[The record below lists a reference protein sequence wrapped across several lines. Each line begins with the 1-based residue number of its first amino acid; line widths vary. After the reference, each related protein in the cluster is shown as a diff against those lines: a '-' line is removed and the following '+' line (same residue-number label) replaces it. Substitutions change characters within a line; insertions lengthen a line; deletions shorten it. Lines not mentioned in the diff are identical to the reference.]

1 VKEMSEYFTG
11 LWGSLARW
19 AVGVHVDW
27 VELVIAGIILVVAT
41 ALAVL
46 FSRVVFQRL
55 LRLFI
60 VGGADF
66 DVKTV
71 ASIRVPCTAFILLL
85 GLYLALTSLSL
96 HDTVQHTVDKASA
109 VIAVLIGATLVNGVA
124 SASLLWLEVYLRRHN
139 PDRPRSWMF
148 PLVQRGVWVL
158 IVAITVMM
166 ALDILGINI
175 SPLVAGLGITGLAVA
190 LALQSTLGNFFAGT
204 YVMSEGV
211 IGAGDYIE
219 MESGIAGYVVDIN
232 WHSTLLCTWTN
243 NLVAVPNAMLS
254 ENVVTN
260 YSKPE
265 GPLDVVIYCGVS
277 YESDL
282 VRVETVSVEVLEQLR
297 REHPDAHEDTEPI
310 FRYDAFDDSNITFYM
325 VVRAN
330 DRLASFVIRSE
341 LIKQLHSRLV
351 AEGITFNYPMRK
363 LQFPEGVMP
372 QLGGQPEPQLPGG
385 AQVAAG

>member
-1 VKEMSEYFTG
+1 MVDYFTG
-11 LWGSLARW
+11 LWTSF
-19 AVGVHVDW
+19 VHRAAGINVDW
-27 VELVIAGIILVVAT
+27 VELLIAGIIMAVAIVI
-41 ALAVL
+41 AAL
-46 FSRVVFQRL
+46 FSKVVFQRL

-85 GLYLALTSLSL
+85 GLYLTLTSLSL
-96 HDTVQHTVDKASA
+96 HDAVQHTVDKASA
-109 VIAVLIGATLVNGVA
+109 VIAVLIGAALVNGVV
-124 SASLLWLEVYLRRHN
+124 SAGLLWLEIYLRRHN
-139 PDRPRSWMF
+139 ADRPRSWMF

-158 IVAITVMM
+158 IVAITVML
-166 ALDILGINI
+166 ALDILGVNI

-232 WHSTLLCTWTN
+232 WHSTLLRTWTN
-243 NLVAVPNAMLS
+243 NLVAVPNAKLS

-265 GPLDVVIYCGVS
+265 DPLDVVISCGVS

-282 VRVETVSVEVLEQLR
+282 VRVERVSLEVMEQLR
-297 REHPDAHEDTEPI
+297 QEHPDAHGETEPI
-310 FRYDAFDDSNITFYM
+310 FRYDAFDDSNIAFYM
-325 VVRAN
+325 VVRAK

-341 LIKQLHSRLV
+341 LIKQLHSRL
-351 AEGITFNYPMRK
+351 ATEGITINYPMRK
-363 LQFPEGVMP
+363 LQFPEGVIP
-372 QLGGQPEPQLPGG
+372 QIGAQPEPQLPGG
-385 AQVAAG
+385 AQAAAG

>member
-1 VKEMSEYFTG
+1 MVDYFTG
-11 LWGSLARW
+11 LWSSFAHW
-19 AVGVHVDW
+19 AVGIHVDW
-27 VELVIAGIILVVAT
+27 FELLMAGIILVVSI

-46 FSRVVFQRL
+46 FSKVVFQRL

-66 DVKTV
+66 DIKTV
-71 ASIRVPCTAFILLL
+71 ASVRVPCTAFILLL

-109 VIAVLIGATLVNGVA
+109 VIAVLIGAALVNGVV
-124 SASLLWLEVYLRRHN
+124 SAGLLWLEIYLRRHN
-139 PDRPRSWMF
+139 ADRPRSWMF
-148 PLVQRGVWVL
+148 PLVQRGVWML

-232 WHSTLLCTWTN
+232 WHSTLLRTWTN
-243 NLVAVPNAMLS
+243 NLVAVPNAKLS

-265 GPLDVVIYCGVS
+265 NPLDVVISCGVS

-282 VRVETVSVEVLEQLR
+282 VRVETVSLEVLEQLR

-310 FRYDAFDDSNITFYM
+310 FRYEAFGDSNVIFYM
-325 VVRAN
+325 VVRAK

-341 LIKQLHSRLV
+341 LIKQLHSRLA
-351 AEGITFNYPMRK
+351 AEDITINYPMRK
-363 LQFPEGVMP
+363 LQFPEGVIP
-372 QLGGQPEPQLPGG
+372 QIGTQAEPQLPGG
-385 AQVAAG
+385 SQIAAG

>member
-1 VKEMSEYFTG
+1 
-11 LWGSLARW
+11 
-19 AVGVHVDW
+19 
-27 VELVIAGIILVVAT
+27 
-41 ALAVL
+41 
-46 FSRVVFQRL
+46 
-55 LRLFI
+55 
-60 VGGADF
+60 
-66 DVKTV
+66 
-71 ASIRVPCTAFILLL
+71 
-85 GLYLALTSLSL
+85 
-96 HDTVQHTVDKASA
+96 
-109 VIAVLIGATLVNGVA
+109 
-124 SASLLWLEVYLRRHN
+124 
-139 PDRPRSWMF
+139 MF

-158 IVAITVMM
+158 IVAITAMM

-232 WHSTLLCTWTN
+232 WHSTLLRTWTN
-243 NLVAVPNAMLS
+243 NLVAVPNAKLS

-265 GPLDVVIYCGVS
+265 DPLDVVISCGVS

-282 VRVETVSVEVLEQLR
+282 IRVETVSLEVMEQLR
-297 REHPDAHEDTEPI
+297 REHPSAQEDTEPI
-310 FRYDAFDDSNITFYM
+310 FRYEAFGDSNITFYM
-325 VVRAN
+325 VVRAK

-341 LIKQLHSRLV
+341 LIKQLHSRLA
-351 AEGITFNYPMRK
+351 AEGITINYPIRK
-363 LQFPEGVMP
+363 LEFPEGWTA
-372 QLGGQPEPQLPGG
+372 QITSQPEAPLPGG

>member
-1 VKEMSEYFTG
+1 MIDYFTG
-11 LWGSLARW
+11 LWTSFVHW
-19 AVGVHVDW
+19 AVGINVDW
-27 VELVIAGIILVVAT
+27 VELLIAGIILLVAV

-46 FSRVVFQRL
+46 FSKVLFQRL

-109 VIAVLIGATLVNGVA
+109 VIAVLIGAALVNGVM
-124 SASLLWLEVYLRRHN
+124 SAALLWLEIYLRRHSA
-139 PDRPRSWMF
+139 DRPRSWMF
-148 PLVQRGVWVL
+148 PLVQRGTWVL
-158 IVAITVMM
+158 IVAVTAMM

-190 LALQSTLGNFFAGT
+190 LALQSTLSNFFAGT

-232 WHSTLLCTWTN
+232 WHSTLLRTWTN
-243 NLVAVPNAMLS
+243 NLVAVPNAKLS

-265 GPLDVVIYCGVS
+265 DPLDVVISCGVS

-282 VRVETVSVEVLEQLR
+282 VRVEMVSLEVMEQLR
-297 REHPDAHEDTEPI
+297 REHPGAHGDTEPL
-310 FRYDAFDDSNITFYM
+310 FRYDAFDDSNISFYM
-325 VVRAN
+325 VVRAK
-330 DRLASFVIRSE
+330 DRLASFVVRSE
-341 LIKQLHSRLV
+341 LIKQLHSRL
-351 AEGITFNYPMRK
+351 AQEGITINYPMRK
-363 LQFPEGVMP
+363 LEFPEGWMP
-372 QLGGQPEPQLPGG
+372 QIASRPEPQLPGG
-385 AQVAAG
+385 VQATVG

>member
-1 VKEMSEYFTG
+1 MVDYFNG
-11 LWGSLARW
+11 LWTSFVQW
-19 AVGVHVDW
+19 AVRVNVDW
-27 VELVIAGIILVVAT
+27 IELLIAGIILVVAI

-46 FSRVVFQRL
+46 FSKVVFQRL

-71 ASIRVPCTAFILLL
+71 AAIRVPCTAFILLL

-109 VIAVLIGATLVNGVA
+109 VIAVLIGASLVNGVV
-124 SASLLWLEVYLRRHN
+124 SAALLWLEIYLRMHN
-139 PDRPRSWMF
+139 PDRPRSWLF
-148 PLVQRGVWVL
+148 PLVQPGVWVL
-158 IVAITVMM
+158 IVAISVML

-232 WHSTLLCTWTN
+232 WHSTLLRTWTN
-243 NLVAVPNAMLS
+243 NLVAVPNAKLS

-265 GPLDVVIYCGVS
+265 DPLDVVISCGVS

-282 VRVETVSVEVLEQLR
+282 VRVETVGLEVMEQLR
-297 REHPDAHEDTEPI
+297 REHPDAYGDSEPI
-310 FRYDAFDDSNITFYM
+310 FRYDEFGDSNIAFYM
-325 VVRAN
+325 VVRAK
-330 DRLASFVIRSE
+330 DRLGSFVIRSE
-341 LIKQLHSRLV
+341 LIKQLHSRLS
-351 AEGITFNYPMRK
+351 AESITINYPMRK
-363 LQFPEGVMP
+363 LEFPEGVMAQIASP
-372 QLGGQPEPQLPGG
+372 PEPQLPGG
-385 AQVAAG
+385 PQVAAG

>member
-1 VKEMSEYFTG
+1 MIDYFTG
-11 LWGSLARW
+11 LWTSFVHW
-19 AVGVHVDW
+19 AVGINVDW
-27 VELVIAGIILVVAT
+27 VELLIAGIILLVAV

-46 FSRVVFQRL
+46 FSKVLFQRL

-109 VIAVLIGATLVNGVA
+109 VIAVLIGAALVNGVV
-124 SASLLWLEVYLRRHN
+124 SAALLWLEIYLRRHN
-139 PDRPRSWMF
+139 ADRPRSWMF
-148 PLVQRGVWVL
+148 PLVQRGTWVL
-158 IVAITVMM
+158 IVAVTAMM

-175 SPLVAGLGITGLAVA
+175 NPLVAGLGITGLAVA

-232 WHSTLLCTWTN
+232 WHSTLLRTWTN
-243 NLVAVPNAMLS
+243 NLVAVPNAKLS

-265 GPLDVVIYCGVS
+265 DPLDVVISCGVS

-282 VRVETVSVEVLEQLR
+282 VRVEMVSLEVMEQLR
-297 REHPDAHEDTEPI
+297 REHPGAHGDTEPL
-310 FRYDAFDDSNITFYM
+310 FRYDAFDDSNISFYM
-325 VVRAN
+325 VVRAK
-330 DRLASFVIRSE
+330 DRLASFVVRSE
-341 LIKQLHSRLV
+341 LIKQLHSRL
-351 AEGITFNYPMRK
+351 AQEGITINYPMRK
-363 LQFPEGVMP
+363 LQFPEGLLP
-372 QLGGQPEPQLPGG
+372 QIASRPEPQLPGG
-385 AQVAAG
+385 VQATVG

>member
-1 VKEMSEYFTG
+1 MVDYFTG
-11 LWGSLARW
+11 LWSSFAHW
-19 AVGVHVDW
+19 TVSIHVDW
-27 VELVIAGIILVVAT
+27 VELLIAGIILVVSI

-46 FSRVVFQRL
+46 FSKVVFQRL
-55 LRLFI
+55 LRLLI

-109 VIAVLIGATLVNGVA
+109 VIAVLIGAALVNGVV
-124 SASLLWLEVYLRRHN
+124 SAGLLWLEIYLRRHN
-139 PDRPRSWMF
+139 ADRPRSWMF

-232 WHSTLLCTWTN
+232 WHSTLLRTWTN
-243 NLVAVPNAMLS
+243 NLVAVPNAKLS

-265 GPLDVVIYCGVS
+265 DPLDVVISCGVS

-282 VRVETVSVEVLEQLR
+282 VKVETVSLEVMEQLR
-297 REHPDAHEDTEPI
+297 RQHPSAHADTEPI
-310 FRYDAFDDSNITFYM
+310 FRYEAFGDSNITFCM
-325 VVRAN
+325 VVRAK
-330 DRLASFVIRSE
+330 DRLASFVVRSE
-341 LIKQLHSRLV
+341 LIKQLHSRLA
-351 AEGITFNYPMRK
+351 AEGITINYPMRK
-363 LQFPEGVMP
+363 LQFPEGVVP
-372 QLGGQPEPQLPGG
+372 QLGAQTGQSLPGG

>member
-1 VKEMSEYFTG
+1 MIDYFTG
-11 LWGSLARW
+11 LWTSFVHW
-19 AVGVHVDW
+19 AVGINVDW
-27 VELVIAGIILVVAT
+27 VELLIAGIILLVAV

-46 FSRVVFQRL
+46 FSRVLFQRL

-109 VIAVLIGATLVNGVA
+109 VIAVLIGAALVNGVV
-124 SASLLWLEVYLRRHN
+124 SAALLWLEIYLRRHN
-139 PDRPRSWMF
+139 ADRPRSWMF
-148 PLVQRGVWVL
+148 PLVQRGTWVL
-158 IVAITVMM
+158 IVAVTAMM

-175 SPLVAGLGITGLAVA
+175 NPLVAGLGITGLAVA

-232 WHSTLLCTWTN
+232 WHSTLLRTWTN
-243 NLVAVPNAMLS
+243 NLVAVPNAKLS

-265 GPLDVVIYCGVS
+265 DPLDVVISCGVS

-282 VRVETVSVEVLEQLR
+282 VRVEMVSLEVMEQLR
-297 REHPDAHEDTEPI
+297 REHPGAHGDTEPL
-310 FRYDAFDDSNITFYM
+310 FRYDAFDDSNISFYM
-325 VVRAN
+325 VVRAK
-330 DRLASFVIRSE
+330 DRLASFVVRSE
-341 LIKQLHSRLV
+341 LIKQLHSRL
-351 AEGITFNYPMRK
+351 AQEGITINYPMRK
-363 LQFPEGVMP
+363 LEFPEGWMP
-372 QLGGQPEPQLPGG
+372 QVASRPEPQLPGG
-385 AQVAAG
+385 VQATVG

>member
-1 VKEMSEYFTG
+1 MVDYFTG
-11 LWGSLARW
+11 LWTSFVHW
-19 AVGVHVDW
+19 AMDINVDW
-27 VELVIAGIILVVAT
+27 VELLIAGIILVVAG
-41 ALAVL
+41 ALSVL
-46 FSRVVFQRL
+46 FSKVVFRRL

-85 GLYLALTSLSL
+85 GLYLSLTSLSL
-96 HDTVQHTVDKASA
+96 HDTVQHAVDKASA
-109 VIAVLIGATLVNGVA
+109 VIAVLIGAALVNGVV
-124 SASLLWLEVYLRRHN
+124 SAGLLWLEIYLRRHN
-139 PDRPRSWMF
+139 ADRPRSWVF

-158 IVAITVMM
+158 IVAITAML

-232 WHSTLLCTWTN
+232 WHSTLLRTWTN
-243 NLVAVPNAMLS
+243 NLVAVPNAKLS

-265 GPLDVVIYCGVS
+265 DPLDVVISCGVS

-282 VRVETVSVEVLEQLR
+282 VRAEVVSLEVMEQLR
-297 REHPDAHEDTEPI
+297 REHPGAHGDTEPI
-310 FRYDAFDDSNITFYM
+310 FRYEAFGDSNITFYM
-325 VVRAN
+325 VVRAT
-330 DRLASFVIRSE
+330 DRLAGFVIRSE
-341 LIKQLHSRLV
+341 LIKQLHSRLA
-351 AEGITFNYPMRK
+351 AEGITINYPMRK
-363 LQFPEGVMP
+363 LEFPEGWVA
-372 QLGGQPEPQLPGG
+372 QIASQPEPQLPGG
-385 AQVAAG
+385 AQLTAG

>member
-1 VKEMSEYFTG
+1 MVDHFKG
-11 LWGSLARW
+11 LWTSFVHW
-19 AVGVHVDW
+19 TVGINVDW
-27 VELVIAGIILVVAT
+27 VGLLIAGIILVVAI

-46 FSRVVFQRL
+46 FSKVVFQRL

-71 ASIRVPCTAFILLL
+71 AAIRVPCTAFILLL

-109 VIAVLIGATLVNGVA
+109 VIAVLIGAALVNGVV
-124 SASLLWLEVYLRRHN
+124 SAGLLWLEIYLRRHN
-139 PDRPRSWMF
+139 TDRPRSWLF

-158 IVAITVMM
+158 IVAITAML

-175 SPLVAGLGITGLAVA
+175 SPLVAGLGITGLAVV

-232 WHSTLLCTWTN
+232 WHSTLLRTWTN

-265 GPLDVVIYCGVS
+265 DPLDVVISCGVS

-282 VRVETVSVEVLEQLR
+282 VRVETVGLEVMEQLR
-297 REHPDAHEDTEPI
+297 RKHPDAHGDTEPI
-310 FRYDAFDDSNITFYM
+310 FRYDEFGDSNVAFYM
-325 VVRAN
+325 VVRVN
-330 DRLASFVIRSE
+330 DRLGSFVIRSE
-341 LIKQLHSRLV
+341 LIKQLHSRLA
-351 AEGITFNYPMRK
+351 AEGITINYPMRK
-363 LQFPEGVMP
+363 LEFPEGWTA
-372 QLGGQPEPQLPGG
+372 QLASPPDPQLPGG
-385 AQVAAG
+385 GQVAAA

>member
-1 VKEMSEYFTG
+1 MIDYFTG
-11 LWGSLARW
+11 LWTSFVHW
-19 AVGVHVDW
+19 AVGINVDW
-27 VELVIAGIILVVAT
+27 VELLIAGIILLVAV

-46 FSRVVFQRL
+46 FSKVLFQRL

-109 VIAVLIGATLVNGVA
+109 VIAVLIGAALVNGVV
-124 SASLLWLEVYLRRHN
+124 SAALLWLEIYLRRHN
-139 PDRPRSWMF
+139 ADRPRSWIF
-148 PLVQRGVWVL
+148 PLVQRGTWVL
-158 IVAITVMM
+158 IVAVTAMM

-175 SPLVAGLGITGLAVA
+175 NPLVAGLGITGLAVA

-232 WHSTLLCTWTN
+232 WHSTLLRTWTN
-243 NLVAVPNAMLS
+243 NLVAVPNAKLS

-265 GPLDVVIYCGVS
+265 DPLDVVISCGVS

-282 VRVETVSVEVLEQLR
+282 VRVEMVSLEVMEQLR
-297 REHPDAHEDTEPI
+297 REHPGAHGDTEPL
-310 FRYDAFDDSNITFYM
+310 FRYDAFDDSNISFYM
-325 VVRAN
+325 VVRAK
-330 DRLASFVIRSE
+330 DRLASFVVRSE
-341 LIKQLHSRLV
+341 LIKQLHSRL
-351 AEGITFNYPMRK
+351 AQEGITINYPMRK
-363 LQFPEGVMP
+363 LEFPEGWMP
-372 QLGGQPEPQLPGG
+372 QIASRPEPQLPGG
-385 AQVAAG
+385 VQATAG